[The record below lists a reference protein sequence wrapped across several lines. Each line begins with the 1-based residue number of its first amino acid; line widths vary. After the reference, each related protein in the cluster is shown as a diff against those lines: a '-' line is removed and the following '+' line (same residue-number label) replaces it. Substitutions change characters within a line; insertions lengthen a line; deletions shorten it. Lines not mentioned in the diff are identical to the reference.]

1 MDQHEKRQAP
11 RVTCSIG
18 LHLQGEWT
26 MVRARVEDVGR
37 LGARLRV
44 ALLELGLQ
52 PNVGMT
58 AIAAHIRHLLTHDV
72 VANLR
77 PEMLGSLVQRHV
89 EAVRIA
95 QTEIGDDYV
104 DIGCEFDRPLTRLD
118 AVALGLPIPMEGE
131 SVEDAEAGVEGK
143 APQQREPEAVAGVPT
158 SGSAYADLRFSLL
171 VKKADLGAEPGN
183 GQTEQPRS

>member
-1 MDQHEKRQAP
+1 MDQHEKRSAP

-18 LHLQGEWT
+18 LQLQGQWT

-44 ALLELGLQ
+44 PLKELGLQ
-52 PNVGMT
+52 PDAGMT
-58 AIAAHIRHLLTHDV
+58 AVAAHIRQLLTHDV

-89 EAVRIA
+89 LAVRVA
-95 QTEIGDDYV
+95 PTQAGDDHV

-131 SVEDAEAGVEGK
+131 SLEEALAGVSGR
-143 APQQREPEAVAGVPT
+143 APVTREVAST
-158 SGSAYADLRFSLL
+158 AAQSADCSPFADLRFSLL
-171 VKKADLGAEPGN
+171 VRKADLGAEPGN
-183 GQTEQPRS
+183 GAADSHRT